1 MLKTEYAKNIATVFT
16 GNSLAQI
23 IPLLIAPLVSRLYAP
38 EDYALYANYLALA
51 QLFFSIAGL
60 RYEQAILLPKED
72 AKALALLKLSMVAT
86 VFFSLFGMG
95 TIISAKETI
104 AGYFGRDELPYIF
117 YLLPFTIAVVAYYQ
131 NLYQWATRFKWFKML
146 SKVQIV
152 QASAVAGGNL
162 LFGLFGWSSFG
173 LILAHF
179 IGIAVSGVVFTPR
192 SWRLVKTIK
201 GTKGYKLLKLAGEY
215 KDFPNTEVPKTLL
228 DTFFTM
234 FLLNFIVTDLFGL
247 RELGLLAFAL
257 RYVRVPARVVASS
270 ISNVFYKEM
279 VEEYALRRNRL
290 KLTFI
295 KTLKI
300 ALIPALPACL
310 VLLFFG
316 PGLFGFVFGE
326 EWVEA
331 GSVASRLSPLIF
343 CYFMFGPVQSIPM
356 IFKKQRLSLLFRT
369 LNYCVQILS
378 LYVGYN
384 VFENFMDTVTLYSV
398 VAFLG
403 YAGTIYWYYKLI
415 DKAERIKSNF
425 VRRS

>member
-72 AKALALLKLSMVAT
+72 AKALALLKLSMVAA
-86 VFFSLFGMG
+86 VSFSLLGMG
-95 TIISAKETI
+95 TILGAKDTI
-104 AGYFGRDELPYIF
+104 ASYFGRAELPFIF
-117 YLLPFTIAVVAYYQ
+117 YLLPLTIAVVAYYQ

-179 IGIAVSGVVFTPR
+179 IGVGISGAVFTPR

-201 GTKGYKLLKLAGEY
+201 GTKGYKLLKLATEY

-247 RELGLLAFAL
+247 RELGLLAFAM
-257 RYVRVPARVVASS
+257 RYVRVPARVVATS
-270 ISNVFYKEM
+270 IANVFYKEM
-279 VEEYALRRNRL
+279 VEELALRRNRL

-316 PGLFGFVFGE
+316 PSLFGFVFGE
-326 EWVEA
+326 KWIEA

-343 CYFMFGPVQSIPM
+343 CNFMFGPVQSIPM

-369 LNYCVQILS
+369 LNYCVQIMS
-378 LYVGYN
+378 LYVGYSL
-384 VFENFMDTVTLYSV
+384 FENFMDTVTLYSV
-398 VAFLG
+398 VAFFG
-403 YAGTIYWYYKLI
+403 YAGTLYWYYQLI
-415 DKAERIKSNF
+415 SKVENTKSNF
-425 VRRS
+425 IRRN